1 MIRRTLGLALL
12 AVLLLAPQIAQ
23 ITGNSFF
30 TSLATRGAI
39 MALAAISLQFL
50 MGFAGLASFG
60 HAAFLGLGAYTLLIL
75 GDFGLDDL
83 LISLPAAIAVAVLF
97 ALGSGWIAL
106 RTRGVAF
113 IMVTLALAQIV
124 FFIAGSLSIYGGD
137 DGANLARRPPVFG
150 EALLRDRFLFHYV
163 AVVILLAMLALY
175 HALSRSRFGRVLR
188 AAKENEARVTAL
200 GYDVRRVRL
209 IAYAFA
215 GAGGAIAGWLLSV
228 QVVFVSPAAMDWRMS
243 AELMI
248 IVILGG
254 VASPL
259 GAVIGAVGW
268 VFAEE
273 FLGSAT
279 EYWRM
284 ILGAS
289 LLLIAL
295 FAMQDPDQA
304 TRPKPA
310 AKAAGGRA

>member
-1 MIRRTLGLALL
+1 MIRRTLAIALL
-12 AVLLLAPQIAQ
+12 AALVLAPQIAQ
-23 ITGNSFF
+23 VTGNSFF
-30 TSLATRGAI
+30 VSLATRGAI

-60 HAAFLGLGAYTLLIL
+60 HAAFLGLGAYTLLIF
-75 GDFGLDDL
+75 GDLGLDDA

-137 DGANLARRPPVFG
+137 DGTNLVRRPPVLG
-150 EALLRDRFLFHYV
+150 EALLRDRLTIHYLS
-163 AVVILLAMLALY
+163 VVILLGMLALY
-175 HALSRSRFGRVLR
+175 LGLARSRFGRVLR

-215 GAGGAIAGWLLSV
+215 GAGGAIAGWLMSV
-228 QVVFVSPAAMDWRMS
+228 QVVFVSPAVMDWRMS

-248 IVILGG
+248 MVILGG

-295 FAMQDPDQA
+295 FAMQGSG
-304 TRPKPA
+304 RPARRKPA
-310 AKAAGGRA
+310 RLAEERA